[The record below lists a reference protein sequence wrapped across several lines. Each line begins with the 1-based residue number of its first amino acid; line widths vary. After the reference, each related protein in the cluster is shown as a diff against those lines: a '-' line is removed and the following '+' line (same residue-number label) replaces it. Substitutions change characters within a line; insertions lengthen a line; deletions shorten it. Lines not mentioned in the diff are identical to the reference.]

1 MFRMKKIISLFSVAL
16 ILISCSGATD
26 GDANT
31 DTTTLTIDTGGLN
44 APNDTA
50 NHVNTNTGEYP
61 KDSTTGVGKT
71 DIRSSSPTDPKSRS
85 TTPGSD
91 TSRKQ

>member
-1 MFRMKKIISLFSVAL
+1 MKKLLSIFSVAI
-16 ILISCSGATD
+16 ILFSCSAATD
-26 GDANT
+26 GDPNT

-44 APNDTA
+44 APDDTA

-61 KDSTTGVGKT
+61 KDTATRGGKT
-71 DIRSSSPTDPKSRS
+71 DVNSSTGTDPKSRS

-91 TSRKQ
+91 TTKKQ

>member
-1 MFRMKKIISLFSVAL
+1 MKKIVSLFSVAIL
-16 ILISCSGATD
+16 LISCSGATD

-31 DTTTLTIDTGGLN
+31 DTTTLIIDTGGLN

-61 KDSTTGVGKT
+61 KDTLTPSGKT
-71 DIRSSSPTDPKSRS
+71 DVRSSSATDPKSRS

>member
-1 MFRMKKIISLFSVAL
+1 MKKFLSLFSVAV

-26 GDANT
+26 GDPNT

-44 APNDTA
+44 PT

-61 KDSTTGVGKT
+61 KDTVSIVDKT
-71 DIRSSSPTDPKSRS
+71 DVRSSTGTDPKSRA
-85 TTPGSD
+85 TTRGND